1 MKKALIKIVATAL
14 SFAPVAVFAQ
24 GAIPPLT
31 SSGGVNLQSTGQLG
45 SLLQTLARFFGTLIM
60 AIAVFMILYA
70 GFKFVTSGDNEES
83 VGQARTML
91 TYGVIG
97 IIVALI
103 AFSVPALVA
112 SVLGGTVLQ

>member
-24 GAIPPLT
+24 TINTLT
-31 SSGGVNLQSTGQLG
+31 APGGVPLQDAAQLGTLLQS
-45 SLLQTLARFFGTLIM
+45 LASFFGTLIM

-70 GFKFVTSGDNEES
+70 GFKFITSGDNEES

-103 AFSVPALVA
+103 AFSVPTFVA
-112 SVLGGTVLQ
+112 SILGGSVFQ